1 VKVSNI
7 IKNLLYATL
16 ILMAARCAHP
26 VMPTGGP
33 EDTTPPEPVEAEPPN
48 YSTNFNS
55 DRFSVTFNEFVNL
68 ENPRKEMFISPPLE
82 KFPDTRVRG
91 KSVQVSFQEEL
102 QPNTTYT
109 IYFGD
114 AIVDITE
121 KNPKSNFEYVLSTG
135 DEIDSL
141 SVTGE
146 VMDAFTQRPV
156 EGILVMLYLNT
167 NDTIPLDSLPIYVR
181 PLSTTKTTET
191 GKFSLN
197 NLKDRPYKIFALAD
211 NNANYIYDLPNE
223 SIAFLD
229 SLVKPEYMFR
239 LDTVVSSN
247 TTKTSESLEIVK
259 KPVTAPGNFYTL
271 HLFSEIDSTQSLLSS
286 NVKDSD
292 HFVLSFRYPPDSLG
306 LTILEPDTTLENWF
320 LKEPDENG
328 DTLIFWMKGFNPDT
342 LTLKISEKQM
352 EPDTV
357 RLIFKTGFESR
368 RERKQ
373 EDKREDLKVKLDAK
387 GRTIDYFLPLKLG
400 FSRPVE
406 SFDTSRMILYD
417 RKDTLGFSLSLK
429 GPVHREGLIEYN
441 WKQEEAYT
449 LFIPDSTFT
458 DIYGTSHDT
467 TVVKFNTLKQSDYGK
482 LELTVSSESKHQ
494 YLIHIKGEE
503 GETLDE
509 VVVKGDSVLSYPLIE
524 PGNYTVKAM
533 HDKNRNGQWDTG
545 NYKLNLQPEKVYF
558 YPSPLNLRPN
568 WEVKETWDL
577 P

>member
-1 VKVSNI
+1 
-7 IKNLLYATL
+7 
-16 ILMAARCAHP
+16 MAAGCAHP

-33 EDTTPPEPVEAEPPN
+33 EDQEPPEPVEAEPPN

-55 DRFSVTFNEFVNL
+55 DGFSVTFNEFVNL

-91 KSVQVSFQEEL
+91 KSVQVSFQEDL

-121 KNPKSNFEYVLSTG
+121 KNPRSNFEYVLSTG

-141 SVTGE
+141 SLTGQ
-146 VMDAFTQRPV
+146 VVDAFTQSPV
-156 EGILVMLYLNT
+156 ESILVMLYLNT
-167 NDTIPLDSLPIYVR
+167 NDTIPLDSLPLYVR

-191 GKFSLN
+191 GEFSLN

-239 LDTVVSSN
+239 LDTVVSSD
-247 TTKTSESLEIVK
+247 TTIGSDSLEIVK
-259 KPVTAPGNFYTL
+259 KPVSKPENFYTL
-271 HLFSEIDSTQSLLSS
+271 NLFTEIDSAQSLLSA
-286 NVKDSD
+286 NVKDSN

-306 LTILEPDTTLENWF
+306 LTILEPDTTITNWF

-328 DTLIFWMKGFNPDT
+328 DTLTFWMTGFNPDT
-342 LTLKISEKQM
+342 LTLKVHEKQM
-352 EPDTV
+352 EHDTV
-357 RLIFKTGFESR
+357 RLIFKTGFETR
-368 RERKQ
+368 REKKQ
-373 EDKREDLKVKLDAK
+373 QEEKENLKIRLDAQ
-387 GRTIDYFLPLKLG
+387 GRTIDYFRPLKLG

-406 SFDTSRMILYD
+406 SFDTSGMILYD
-417 RKDTLGFSLSLK
+417 RKDTLDFSLSLK
-429 GPVHREGLIEYN
+429 GPVNRKGLIEYN
-441 WKQEEAYT
+441 WRQEETYT

-458 DIYGTSHDT
+458 DIYGISHDT
-467 TVVKFNTLKQSDYGK
+467 TVVRFNTLKQSEYGK
-482 LELTVSSESKHQ
+482 LELIVSSESNHQ
-494 YLIHIKGEE
+494 YLIHIKGED
-503 GETLDE
+503 GGTLDE
-509 VVVKGDSVLSYPLIE
+509 VVVKSDSVLSYPLIE

-558 YPSPLNLRPN
+558 YPSSLNLRPN